1 MPLFQPGL
9 TAPITPYKPIIS
21 KYPIFILVMKYI
33 LLKALIQESNAQ
45 QKLEALPKGNL
56 FNDAKS
62 IKGVFDSSDYTWSQ
76 AIEAFEK
83 HKHQAKIIS
92 IPIDSIKITQPN
104 IQLHKTL
111 DIIPNLSKT
120 PTINAVKFDIDN
132 TVIFDG
138 HHRLIANWALG
149 NSSVKVNLVDLTK
162 L

>member
-1 MPLFQPGL
+1 M
-9 TAPITPYKPIIS
+9 S
-21 KYPIFILVMKYI
+21 YI
-33 LLKALIQESNAQ
+33 KLKALLIESNAQ
-45 QKLEALPKGNL
+45 QKLEALPKGKL

-62 IKGVFDSSDYTWSQ
+62 IKNTFDSSDYTWSQ

-83 HKHQAKIIS
+83 HKQKAKIIS

-104 IQLHKTL
+104 IQLNKVL
-111 DIIPNLSKT
+111 DIILKLDTT
-120 PTINAVKFDIDN
+120 PTINAVKFDSTN